1 MEKVT
6 CKAKC
11 GFEDEFEPD
20 EFGMNYYQAIGLCPN
35 CKALTVYLDGEETQ
49 VTVNFKLTKPEQNN
63 G

>member
-6 CKAKC
+6 CKARC

-20 EFGMNYYQAIGLCPN
+20 DFGVNYYQAIGVCPN
-35 CKALTVYLDGEETQ
+35 CQSPTVYIDGDETKVVVMFSLKQ
-49 VTVNFKLTKPEQNN
+49 ENN